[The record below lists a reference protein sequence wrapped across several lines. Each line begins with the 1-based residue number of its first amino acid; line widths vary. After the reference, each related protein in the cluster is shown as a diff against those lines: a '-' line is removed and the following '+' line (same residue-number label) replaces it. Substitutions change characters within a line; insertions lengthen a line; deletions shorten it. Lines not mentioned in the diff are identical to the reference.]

1 MFDWK
6 DPLISSRLERSYRDI
21 LIDVPGCM
29 DFKRAS
35 ARFSTSGG
43 VTRDIC
49 IDWGTEGWSTALQKR
64 IWGFGLMANSIC
76 AKTRPWQSKV
86 PTTS

>member
-1 MFDWK
+1 
-6 DPLISSRLERSYRDI
+6 
-21 LIDVPGCM
+21 M

-64 IWGFGLMANSIC
+64 IWDLG
-76 AKTRPWQSKV
+76 
-86 PTTS
+86 